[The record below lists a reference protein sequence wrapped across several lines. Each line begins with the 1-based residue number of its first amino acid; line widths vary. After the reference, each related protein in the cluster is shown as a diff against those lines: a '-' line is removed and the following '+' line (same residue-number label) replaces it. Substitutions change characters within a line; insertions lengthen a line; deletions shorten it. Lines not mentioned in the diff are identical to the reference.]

1 MAPLSHELSGV
12 ILPHDHF
19 GSHLD
24 SQRRTI
30 DEDLELQNFQY
41 AAEVLADVWSPLI
54 IDGHP
59 TVAEYI
65 QPHQSELSAETLL
78 KKPQSWM
85 DRHVRTSQYFTQVV
99 KCSSFQCCSTPRSSY
114 FNLIDQF
121 LPAPFPVSYT
131 PEGLK
136 IPNPSVA
143 DPVKHKFP

>member
-1 MAPLSHELSGV
+1 MYFVQTAVHHFLQYNLDAFFVTTNARGRSAFNQIERKMAQLSHELSGV

-59 TVAEYI
+59 NVAEYI
-65 QPHQSELSAETLL
+65 
-78 KKPQSWM
+78 
-85 DRHVRTSQYFTQVV
+85 
-99 KCSSFQCCSTPRSSY
+99 
-114 FNLIDQF
+114 
-121 LPAPFPVSYT
+121 
-131 PEGLK
+131 
-136 IPNPSVA
+136 
-143 DPVKHKFP
+143 